1 MRKAAFGVMFSTL
14 AIAPVI
20 TPTVARAQCGISYIV
35 LHSNQCLSL
44 DYLPTVAA
52 SRSNVTN
59 AKLQY
64 QRQLEA
70 NITLDLDEDYRISE
84 TAEER
89 QKRYLQ
95 LYQTKRL
102 TEELELGGKVIE
114 EWGYI
119 LHQKNM
125 GRVSP
130 ASRKSQ

>member
-1 MRKAAFGVMFSTL
+1 MFLTL

-20 TPTVARAQCGISYIV
+20 IPTVARAQCGISYIV
-35 LHSNQCLSL
+35 LPSNECLSL
-44 DYLPTVAA
+44 DYLPTMAA

-70 NITLDLDEDYRISE
+70 NITLDLDEAYRTSE
-84 TAEER
+84 TAAER
-89 QKRYLQ
+89 QERYVQ

-102 TEELELGGKVIE
+102 TEELELSGKIIE

-130 ASRKSQ
+130 ASRRSR